1 MSNNTKDWIQ
11 YGSAIAMLVSG
22 IILTFTCFFL
32 NKYKIDDS
40 VLWYMAQALVY
51 AGSIFGVSIYIHTK
65 FGEAK
70 NNLEKYIQDNILKS
84 KKENEH

>member
-22 IILTFTCFFL
+22 VILTFLCFFL
-32 NKYKIDDS
+32 NNHKIDDS

-51 AGSIFGVSIYIHTK
+51 AGSIFGVSIYMHTK
-65 FGEAK
+65 LGEAK
-70 NNLEKYIQDNILKS
+70 SDLEKYIQNNVLKS
-84 KKENEH
+84 ENKDGN